1 MNRQGKQ
8 KSIHTLIGALTEA
21 ESKAFY
27 DEQDTTAH
35 DLDSLLNTFL
45 RKDNDPVRVQL
56 LKEYEAGLPVTGPDG
71 IRKRLGAIDMEFFGR
86 AYFPHY
92 FSRPSP
98 EFHRDLDAIWQQ
110 GVLKGRYPLTPKDA
124 KAISRL
130 PGCRR
135 AVAAPRGHAKS
146 TTLTFKG
153 TMHAVLYEYKHY
165 PIILSDSSDQAEGF
179 LENIRVEFEENGLIR
194 EDFGDL
200 QGKVWRNN
208 VILTASGIKV
218 EAIGSG
224 KKIRGRKHRNWRP
237 DLLVL
242 DDIENDE
249 NVRTPEQRSKL
260 SNWFNK
266 AVSKAGDGYTDIVY
280 IGTLLHYD
288 SLLAHTLSNAGYKSI
303 KYRAVLAFSAAD
315 DLWKQWEDIY
325 TDLSNDS
332 HQEDAKA
339 FFESHRAEMLEGT
352 KVLWEEKLSY
362 YDLMKMR
369 VDEGEAAFNSEEQ
382 NEPINPDDCLFQEEW
397 LDYYNEAEVDF
408 KDRNFIFFGFVDPS
422 LGKTKH
428 SDFSAIV
435 TLAKHKQTGYL
446 YVYDADIERRHP
458 DRIIAD
464 ILEKERRL
472 RRDFD
477 RGYKRFGC
485 ETVQFQWFLK
495 EELVKASA
503 KAGLYLPVEE
513 VPQTTDKVLRIQTM
527 QPDVKNKYI
536 KFNRRHKRLIEQLL
550 QFPMGAHDDGP
561 DALEGCRT
569 LAKKVKK
576 FRTLRRS
583 DLIG

>member
-1 MNRQGKQ
+1 MKRQGKQ
-8 KSIHTLIGALTEA
+8 NSINTLIGALTEA
-21 ESKAFY
+21 ESRALY
-27 DEQDTTAH
+27 DEQDTSAY
-35 DLDSLLNTFL
+35 DLGCLLETFL
-45 RKDNDPVRVQL
+45 HKDSDPARVRL
-56 LKEYEAGLPVTGPDG
+56 LKEYEAGLPVTGPEG

-110 GVLKGRYPLTPKDA
+110 GVLKGRYPLAPRDA
-124 KAISRL
+124 RAISRM

-153 TMHAVLYEYKHY
+153 TMHAVLYGYKHY

-249 NVRTPEQRSKL
+249 NVRTPEQRLKL

-266 AVSKAGDGYTDIVY
+266 AVSKAGDDYTDIVY

-288 SLLAHTLSNAGYKSI
+288 SLLAHTLSNPGYKSI
-303 KYRAVLAFSAAD
+303 KYKAVLAFSDAE

-332 HQEDAKA
+332 HEEDARA
-339 FFESHRAEMLEGT
+339 FFEAHREEMLEGT

-369 VDEGEAAFNSEEQ
+369 VDEGEASFNSEEQ

-428 SDFSAIV
+428 SDFSAII
-435 TLAKHKQTGYL
+435 TLAKHKATGYM

-472 RRDFD
+472 RRDFG
-477 RGYKRFGC
+477 RGYKKFGC

-513 VPQTTDKVLRIQTM
+513 VPQTADKVLRIQTM
-527 QPDVKNKYI
+527 QPDIKNKYI
-536 KFNRRHKRLIEQLL
+536 KFSRRHKRLLEQLL

-576 FRTLRRS
+576 FRIMDRDSLV
-583 DLIG
+583 

>member
-1 MNRQGKQ
+1 MRKGKQ
-8 KSIHTLIGALTEA
+8 KSIDTLMGALAEA
-21 ESKAFY
+21 ESRAFY
-27 DEQDTTAH
+27 EEEDNVLN
-35 DLDSLLNTFL
+35 DLDELLNVFL
-45 RKDNDPVRVQL
+45 RKGEEPERRQL
-56 LKEYEAGLPVTGPDG
+56 LKEYDSGLPLTGPEG
-71 IRKRLGAIDMEFFGR
+71 IRRKLGAIDMEFFGR

-98 EFHRDLDAIWQQ
+98 DFHRDLDAIWQD
-110 GVLKGRYPLTPKDA
+110 GVLKGRFPITR
-124 KAISRL
+124 KAAREINRL
-130 PGCRR
+130 EGCRR

-153 TMHAVLYEYKHY
+153 SMHAILYQYKHY

-194 EDFGDL
+194 EDFGNL

-208 VILTASGIKV
+208 VILTTTNIKV

-249 NVRTPEQRSKL
+249 NVRTSEQRSKL

-266 AVSKAGDGYTDIVY
+266 AVSKAGDSYTDIVY

-288 SLLAHTLSNAGYKSI
+288 SLLAHTLTNTGYKSI
-303 KYRAVLAFSAAD
+303 KYKAVLSFSQAD
-315 DLWKQWEDIY
+315 DLWKEWEDIY

-332 HQEDAKA
+332 HAEDAKA
-339 FFESHRAEMLEGT
+339 FFEAHKAEMLKGT
-352 KVLWEEKLSY
+352 EVLWEEKLSY

-369 VDEGEAAFNSEEQ
+369 IDEGEASFNSEEQ

-408 KDRNFIFFGFVDPS
+408 KDRSFVFYGFVDPS

-428 SDFSAIV
+428 SDFSAII
-435 TLAKHKQTGYL
+435 TLAKHKGTGYM
-446 YVYDADIERRHP
+446 YVFDADIERRHP
-458 DRIIAD
+458 DRIISD
-464 ILEKERRL
+464 ILEKERRI
-472 RRDFD
+472 RRDYG
-477 RGYKRFGC
+477 RGYKKFGC

-503 KAGLYLPVEE
+503 RAGLYLPVEE
-513 VPQTTDKVLRIQTM
+513 VPQTADKTLRIQTM
-527 QPDVKNKYI
+527 QPDIKNKYI
-536 KFNRRHKRLIEQLL
+536 KFNRRHKRLLEQLV

-569 LAKKVKK
+569 LAKKVRK
-576 FRTLRRS
+576 FKVIPRES
-583 DLIG
+583 LI

>member
-1 MNRQGKQ
+1 MKRQGKQ
-8 KSIHTLIGALTEA
+8 NSINTLIGALTEA
-21 ESKAFY
+21 ESRALY
-27 DEQDTTAH
+27 DEQDTSAY
-35 DLDSLLNTFL
+35 DLGCLLETFL
-45 RKDNDPVRVQL
+45 HKDSDPARIRL
-56 LKEYEAGLPVTGPDG
+56 LKEYEAGLPVTGPEG

-110 GVLKGRYPLTPKDA
+110 GVLKGRYPLTPRDA
-124 KAISRL
+124 RAISRM

-249 NVRTPEQRSKL
+249 NVRTPEQRLKL

-266 AVSKAGDGYTDIVY
+266 AVSKAGDDYTDIVY

-288 SLLAHTLSNAGYKSI
+288 SLLAHTLSNPGYKSI
-303 KYRAVLAFSAAD
+303 KYKAVLAFSDAE

-332 HQEDAKA
+332 HEEDARA
-339 FFESHRAEMLEGT
+339 FFEAHREEMLEGT

-369 VDEGEAAFNSEEQ
+369 VDEGEASFNSEEQ

-428 SDFSAIV
+428 SDFSAII
-435 TLAKHKQTGYL
+435 TLAKHKSTGYM

-472 RRDFD
+472 RRDFG
-477 RGYKRFGC
+477 RGYKKFGC

-513 VPQTTDKVLRIQTM
+513 VPQTADKVLRIQTM
-527 QPDVKNKYI
+527 QPDIKNKYI
-536 KFNRRHKRLIEQLL
+536 KFSRRHKRLLEQLL

-576 FRTLRRS
+576 FRIMNRDSLV
-583 DLIG
+583 